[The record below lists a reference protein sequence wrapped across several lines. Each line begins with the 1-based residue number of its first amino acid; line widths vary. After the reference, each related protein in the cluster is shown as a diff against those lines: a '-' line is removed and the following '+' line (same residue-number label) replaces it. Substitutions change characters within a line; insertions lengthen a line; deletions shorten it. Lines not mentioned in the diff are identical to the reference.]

1 MRAIILAAG
10 RGSRMNNLSSEK
22 PKCLV
27 EILGQPLLNLQIMAI
42 RNAGIKNIAIVTGY
56 KREMLA
62 SWRLREFHNAN
73 WESSNM
79 VTSLACASSWLEKYE
94 CIVSYSDIFYN
105 QEIIENLSIA
115 PGNLNVAY
123 DPSWLDLWSKR
134 FSDPLEDAETFKL
147 CSKKKFITEIGGTA
161 SRIKEIEG
169 QYMGLVKITPQAWNE
184 IQRIRKNLDAT
195 KRANLQ
201 MTNLLQKIIDA
212 KRIKVNA
219 VEYKGEWGE
228 VDTATDL
235 HLYTNR

>member
-147 CSKKKFITEIGGTA
+147 CSKK
-161 SRIKEIEG
+161 
-169 QYMGLVKITPQAWNE
+169 
-184 IQRIRKNLDAT
+184 NLS
-195 KRANLQ
+195 
-201 MTNLLQKIIDA
+201 QK
-212 KRIKVNA
+212 
-219 VEYKGEWGE
+219 
-228 VDTATDL
+228 
-235 HLYTNR
+235 

>member
-1 MRAIILAAG
+1 M
-10 RGSRMNNLSSEK
+10 
-22 PKCLV
+22 
-27 EILGQPLLNLQIMAI
+27 QQ
-42 RNAGIKNIAIVTGY
+42 
-56 KREMLA
+56 
-62 SWRLREFHNAN
+62 
-73 WESSNM
+73 
-79 VTSLACASSWLEKYE
+79 
-94 CIVSYSDIFYN
+94 
-105 QEIIENLSIA
+105 
-115 PGNLNVAY
+115 
-123 DPSWLDLWSKR
+123 
-134 FSDPLEDAETFKL
+134 
-147 CSKKKFITEIGGTA
+147 KKFITEIGGTA